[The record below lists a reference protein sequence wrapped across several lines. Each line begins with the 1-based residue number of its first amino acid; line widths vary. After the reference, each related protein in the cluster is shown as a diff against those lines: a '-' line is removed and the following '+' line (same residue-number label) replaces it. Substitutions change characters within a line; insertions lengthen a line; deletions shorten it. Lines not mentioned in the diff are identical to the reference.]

1 MLTQFVLRVPQRHV
15 LVFYGS
21 VRGRETQGTD
31 NTPATITKWNLKT
44 SVLRFLLLAGLALY
58 LQTPP
63 CLYVFSVLQRLGL
76 FHSSFCFLI
85 SLPLVLTS
93 FMILGLLT
101 QLSVQTPILLACPSP
116 ALTPSTSAPTH
127 SLTPWVA
134 FFLFV
139 FPFKY
144 LDRSHCG
151 FFPLYIQELFL
162 CHFCFPF
169 FSWNH

>member
-1 MLTQFVLRVPQRHV
+1 MCPKDV

-21 VRGRETQGTD
+21 VWGRETQGTD
-31 NTPATITKWNLKT
+31 NTPATITKWNLQT

-85 SLPLVLTS
+85 SLSLVLTS

-101 QLSVQTPILLACPSP
+101 QLSVQTPILLARPLSCTHT
-116 ALTPSTSAPTH
+116 LNLCTH
-127 SLTPWVA
+127 SLPQPPGG
-134 FFLFV
+134 LFSF

-151 FFPLYIQELFL
+151 FFPPVHSRTVSMPLL
-162 CHFCFPF
+162 FPF
-169 FSWNH
+169 LFMKSLKKRRE

>member
-1 MLTQFVLRVPQRHV
+1 MCPKDM

-31 NTPATITKWNLKT
+31 NTPATITKWNLQT

-76 FHSSFCFLI
+76 SHSSFCFLI

-93 FMILGLLT
+93 FIILGLLT
-101 QLSVQTPILLACPSP
+101 QLSVQTPILLARPLSCTHT
-116 ALTPSTSAPTH
+116 LNLCTH
-127 SLTPWVA
+127 SLPHPPGGL
-134 FFLFV
+134 FFFF

-151 FFPLYIQELFL
+151 FFFSLYIQELFL